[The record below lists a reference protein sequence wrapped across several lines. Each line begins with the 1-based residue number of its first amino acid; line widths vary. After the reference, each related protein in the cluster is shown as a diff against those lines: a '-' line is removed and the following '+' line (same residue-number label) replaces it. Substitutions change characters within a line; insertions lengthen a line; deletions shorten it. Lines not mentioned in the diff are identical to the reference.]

1 MDEDNADGNRND
13 NGNDNDNDDDTAPI
27 FQRVPD
33 ASLMT
38 SAQIDW
44 NVLAQLLEQDID
56 SVHKFARVFL
66 NTTRDGV
73 QELEAALASGNFE
86 RMRELG
92 HKMKTSA
99 YIVGASG
106 IAALCESLEQ
116 LPLGEPRHDAARL
129 VAQLSSLLE
138 LASRQILQPRS

>member
-1 MDEDNADGNRND
+1 MDEGND
-13 NGNDNDNDDDTAPI
+13 NGNDDDTIPI

-38 SAQIDW
+38 GAQVDL
-44 NVLAQLLEQDID
+44 NVLDQLLEQDVD

-66 NTTRDGV
+66 NTTQDGV
-73 QELEAALASGNFE
+73 QELEAALASGNVE

-99 YIVGASG
+99 YIVGAAG

-116 LPLGEPRHDAARL
+116 LPPGEPKHDAAAL
-129 VAQLSSLLE
+129 VAQLSLLLE
-138 LASRQILQPRS
+138 LASRQILQQRSAAT